1 MQGIEYKR
9 IAPKKVPTKRS
20 ANTAESMADFVCLIF
35 RYLLEILRFNIWGEI
50 GIFGSWFVMV

>member
-20 ANTAESMADFVCLIF
+20 ANTAESMVDLI
-35 RYLLEILRFNIWGEI
+35 
-50 GIFGSWFVMV
+50 